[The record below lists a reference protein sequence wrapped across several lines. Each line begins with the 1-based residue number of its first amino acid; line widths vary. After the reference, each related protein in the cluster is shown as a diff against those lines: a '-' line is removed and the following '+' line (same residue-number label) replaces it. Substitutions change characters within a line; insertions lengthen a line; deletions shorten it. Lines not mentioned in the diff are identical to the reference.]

1 MGFFDRFKR
10 NNKKT
15 VENSIE
21 NVIDDS
27 LKFNSDSIF
36 SQLGVGINKD
46 TGEKTYKFGADNNK
60 TIQIITDSDNNILGQ
75 TYNSAGKEYS
85 INFYNDG
92 SIKSEKTNLFNS
104 NNGKTNYYSS
114 YDMNTNSVSASGR
127 TKADD
132 DLIKEAQKAWDD
144 LGTTVNVKDLR
155 KQHSTKPSIIKQ
167 DVPEYDFNSIE
178 DILGPRPE
186 VVNKPTGNSNLS
198 GSLRDLINQ
207 NKQQDIN
214 DVVSNNVSS
223 PDTNVTTNTPNKNV
237 DTNVNNNIDTD
248 TLNKNIEDVN
258 ALVSN
263 GHDMTIEEYR
273 NNIQNGLDSSL
284 QDELDLYKEY
294 NESVAK
300 ARPYYENN
308 GSIYDESI
316 GAKKLK
322 DAEDYAPIAES
333 VRNQNI
339 EDTNKLLNYGHDMSI
354 DEYRNNV
361 ILGLS
366 EDDKAELNLY
376 NEYVNQLDSPYYENN
391 GSIHNEDTGINKLE
405 QAEETARRNK
415 KIEEFNKQKQSYIER
430 GKERQRQQEAIDE
443 VNDKLR
449 NVVKDEPAVY
459 DTVDYT
465 KNAHNTEGNSKTAD
479 NTSSN
484 PNPDST
490 NTNTKNKTKTESE
503 PEIEILDTD
512 KSRKNKSNSNI
523 DKNNAIDVEFEMMKE
538 APKND
543 TAPNKPNQK
552 PNTNTTTQQ
561 SEGSTANPKTI
572 KEQLAATFNEIK
584 DTIKTSREQRNQG
597 IRKNTYGKYEYTRV
611 KTSEG
616 SVGLV
621 RNKRTGDILQ
631 RSYRGDKDGKF
642 YGMFFDNNGLIEEEV
657 YGDDSVWGYI
667 SRKYQKKNKLHDK
680 RVKGEKA
687 PDYMMDEVK
696 RAWDEAS
703 ASIKDTVS
711 EEDWEGKF
719 KNAFDFDADKE
730 RNKFQE
736 YMSNNNVSGEEPL
749 TEAQQAILDQR
760 EKDFIN
766 AKETADKEWAD
777 WSETNKGKKE
787 KLKKEIEKRKDWA
800 MRARERGATSTE
812 ELWNKELNEFQDE
825 LNQTISEE
833 KRLKS
838 NKKKA
843 NRDYN
848 NRNTEGKINQ
858 ELKDLGDISQLTE
871 RLDELENMDLS
882 KLSAKEKFKIN
893 SSKERLKARIN
904 NTSDTEEAL
913 KHLKKEVTKSSRNI
927 EEMAP
932 KQLLKEV
939 GMPTVFAG
947 FNAVGTYKDNR
958 REGKSVVS
966 SAVRAAGDFVLSETL
981 GPVAYMAVNMVKEVP
996 DLAVKGSAALFKE
1009 MRRMNSSSRLTVFG
1023 ESEFNDTQQLAT
1035 MRQSGMELAK
1045 MSQYRLEQTLMGNEA
1060 KYLHK

>member
-1 MGFFDRFKR
+1 MGFFDKFKR
-10 NNKKT
+10 NKRKT
-15 VENSIE
+15 VENNIE
-21 NVIDDS
+21 NVIDNS

-60 TIQIITDSDNNILGQ
+60 TIQIITDKDNNILGQ
-75 TYNSAGKEYS
+75 TYNSAGKEYG
-85 INFYNDG
+85 IDFYNDG
-92 SIKSEKTNLFNS
+92 SIKSERTNLFGS

-132 DLIKEAQKAWDD
+132 DLIKEAQKAWSD
-144 LGTTVNVKDLR
+144 LGTTVDVKNLR
-155 KQHSTKPSIIKQ
+155 KQHSTKPSIIKK
-167 DVPEYDFNSIE
+167 DVPEYDFDSIE

-186 VVNKPTGNSNLS
+186 VVNKPTGKSNLS
-198 GSLRDLINQ
+198 GSLKDLIDQ
-207 NKQQDIN
+207 NKQQQNISDTVVDNVLNSTPSLSSSVN
-214 DVVSNNVSS
+214 DVS
-223 PDTNVTTNTPNKNV
+223 V
-237 DTNVNNNIDTD
+237 DNMNID

-263 GHDMTIEEYR
+263 GHDMSIEEYR

-294 NESVAK
+294 NDSVAK
-300 ARPYYENN
+300 ARPYYENE
-308 GSIYDESI
+308 GSIYNESI
-316 GAKKLK
+316 GTKKLK
-322 DAEDYAPIAES
+322 DAEDYAPIADS
-333 VRNQNI
+333 IRNQNI
-339 EDTNKLLNYGHDMSI
+339 EDTNKLLNYGHDMSV
-354 DEYRNNV
+354 DEYKKNV

-391 GSIHNEDTGINKLE
+391 GSIYNEDTGINKLE

-449 NVVKDEPAVY
+449 NVVKEEPAIY

-465 KNAHNTEGNSKTAD
+465 KNAHNTEGNTNTD

-490 NTNTKNKTKTESE
+490 NTKSNTKSE
-503 PEIEILDTD
+503 PEPEILDTD
-512 KSRKNKSNSNI
+512 KSRKNKNNNKV
-523 DKNNAIDVEFEMMKE
+523 DKNSAVDVEFETVKE

-543 TAPNKPNQK
+543 TAPNNPNQK

-561 SEGSTANPKTI
+561 SEESTANPKTI

-584 DTIKTSREQRNQG
+584 DTIKSNRELRNQG
-597 IRKNTYGKYEYTRV
+597 IHKRTYGKYEYTRV

-621 RNKRTGDILQ
+621 RNRRTKDILQ
-631 RSYRGDKDGKF
+631 KSYRGDKDGKF
-642 YGMFFDNNGLIEEEV
+642 YGMFFDKEGLIEEEV

-696 RAWDEAS
+696 KAWNEAS

-711 EEDWEGKF
+711 EEDWEGTF
-719 KNAFDFDADKE
+719 KDAFDFDAEKE
-730 RNKFQE
+730 RGKFQD
-736 YMSNNNVSGEEPL
+736 YMSNNNVSDEKPL

-766 AKETADKEWAD
+766 AKETAEKEWAD
-777 WSETNKGKKE
+777 WSETNKGKK
-787 KLKKEIEKRKDWA
+787 KQLRKEIEKRKDWA

-825 LNQTISEE
+825 LNQTINEE

-843 NRDYN
+843 NQDYN

-858 ELKDLGDISQLTE
+858 ELRDLGDTSKLTQ

-882 KLSAKEKFKIN
+882 GLSAKEKFKIN
-893 SSKERLKARIN
+893 ASKERLKTRIN
-904 NTSDTEEAL
+904 NTNDAEEAL
-913 KHLKKEVTKSSRNI
+913 KHLRKEVTKSSRNI

-958 REGKSVVS
+958 REGKSVIS
-966 SAVRAAGDFVLSETL
+966 SAARAAGDFVLSETL

-1009 MRRMNSSSRLTVFG
+1009 MRRMNSSSRLAVFG

-1035 MRQSGMELAK
+1035 MRQSGIELAK

>member
-1 MGFFDRFKR
+1 MGFFDKFKR
-10 NNKKT
+10 NNRKT
-15 VENSIE
+15 TENNIE
-21 NVIDDS
+21 NVIDNS
-27 LKFNSDSIF
+27 LKFNNDSIF

-46 TGEKTYKFGADNNK
+46 TGEKTYKFGADNDK
-60 TIQIITDSDNNILGQ
+60 TIQIITDKDNNILGQ
-75 TYNSAGKEYS
+75 TYNSAGKEYG

-92 SIKSEKTNLFNS
+92 SIKSERTNLFGS

-132 DLIKEAQKAWDD
+132 DLIKEAQKAWND
-144 LGTTVNVKDLR
+144 LGTTVDVKNLR
-155 KQHSTKPSIIKQ
+155 KQHSTKPSVDTV

-186 VVNKPTGNSNLS
+186 VVNKPTGKSNLS
-198 GSLRDLINQ
+198 GSLKDLIDQ
-207 NKQQDIN
+207 NKPQQDIN
-214 DVVSNNVSS
+214 DTVVDNVLNSTPSSPPPSSPVNNVS
-223 PDTNVTTNTPNKNV
+223 V
-237 DTNVNNNIDTD
+237 DNMDIN

-263 GHDMTIEEYR
+263 GHDMSIEEYR

-284 QDELDLYKEY
+284 QDELDLYREY
-294 NESVAK
+294 NDSVAK
-300 ARPYYENN
+300 ARPYYENE
-308 GSIYDESI
+308 GSIYNEST
-316 GAKKLK
+316 GVKKLQE
-322 DAEDYAPIAES
+322 AEDYAS
-333 VRNQNI
+333 VSEAIRNQNI
-339 EDTNKLLNYGHDMSI
+339 EDTNKLLSYGHDMSV
-354 DEYRNNV
+354 DEYRKNV

-376 NEYVNQLDSPYYENN
+376 NEYTNQLDSPYYENN
-391 GSIHNEDTGINKLE
+391 GSIYNEESGVKKLE

-430 GKERQRQQEAIDE
+430 GKERQKQQEAIDE
-443 VNDKLR
+443 LNNKSRGSKVEEESTTYNT
-449 NVVKDEPAVY
+449 E
-459 DTVDYT
+459 DYAN
-465 KNAHNTEGNSKTAD
+465 NAHNTEGNTNTG

-484 PNPDST
+484 PNP
-490 NTNTKNKTKTESE
+490 E
-503 PEIEILDTD
+503 PEIIDTD
-512 KSRKNKSNSNI
+512 KSRSNRSKNKI
-523 DKNNAIDVEFEMMKE
+523 DKENAIDVEFDIMKE

-543 TAPNKPNQK
+543 TAPNKPN
-552 PNTNTTTQQ
+552 TNTAAQQ
-561 SEGSTANPKTI
+561 SEESAANPKTI

-584 DTIKTSREQRNQG
+584 DTIKSNRELRNQG
-597 IRKNTYGKYEYTRV
+597 IHKRTYGKYEYTRV

-621 RNKRTGDILQ
+621 RNRRTKDILQ
-631 RSYRGDKDGKF
+631 KSYRGDKDGKF
-642 YGMFFDNNGLIEEEV
+642 YGMFFDKDGLIEEEI

-696 RAWDEAS
+696 KAWNEAS

-711 EEDWEGKF
+711 EEDWEGTF
-719 KNAFDFDADKE
+719 KDAFDFDAEKE
-730 RNKFQE
+730 RGKFQD
-736 YMSNNNVSGEEPL
+736 YMSNNNVSGEKPL

-766 AKETADKEWAD
+766 AKETAEKEWSE
-777 WSETNKGKKE
+777 WSEVNKGKK
-787 KLKKEIEKRKDWA
+787 KQLRKEIEKRKDWA
-800 MRARERGATSTE
+800 AMARERGATSTE

-843 NRDYN
+843 NQDYN

-858 ELKDLGDISQLTE
+858 ELRDLGDTSKLTQ

-882 KLSAKEKFKIN
+882 GLSAKEKFKIN
-893 SSKERLKARIN
+893 ASKERLKTRIN
-904 NTSDTEEAL
+904 NTNDTEEAL
-913 KHLKKEVTKSSRNI
+913 KHLRSKVTKSSRDI

-947 FNAVGTYKDNR
+947 FSAVGTYKDNR

-966 SAVRAAGDFVLSETL
+966 SAARAAGDFVLSETL

-1009 MRRMNSSSRLTVFG
+1009 MRRMNSSSRLAVFG

-1035 MRQSGMELAK
+1035 MRQSGIELAK

>member
-10 NNKKT
+10 NNRKA
-15 VENSIE
+15 VENNIE
-21 NVIDDS
+21 NVIDNS

-92 SIKSEKTNLFNS
+92 SIKSERTNLFNS

-127 TKADD
+127 TKADN

-144 LGTTVNVKDLR
+144 LGTTVNVQDLR
-155 KQHSTKPSIIKQ
+155 KQHNTKPSIIKK

-214 DVVSNNVSS
+214 DIVSNNASS
-223 PDTNVTTNTPNKNV
+223 P
-237 DTNVNNNIDTD
+237 NNNINTD

-263 GHDMTIEEYR
+263 GHDMTIEEYK

-284 QDELDLYKEY
+284 QNELDLYKEY

-308 GSIYDESI
+308 GSIYDEST
-316 GAKKLK
+316 GMKKLK

-333 VRNQNI
+333 IKNQNI
-339 EDTNKLLNYGHDMSI
+339 ENTNK
-354 DEYRNNV
+354 
-361 ILGLS
+361 
-366 EDDKAELNLY
+366 
-376 NEYVNQLDSPYYENN
+376 LDSPYYENN
-391 GSIHNEDTGINKLE
+391 GSIYNEDTGINKLE

-449 NVVKDEPAVY
+449 NTVKERPAVY

-465 KNAHNTEGNSKTAD
+465 KNAHNTEGNTKTD

-490 NTNTKNKTKTESE
+490 NTNTNTKSE

-512 KSRKNKSNSNI
+512 KSRKNKSNNAN
-523 DKNNAIDVEFEMMKE
+523 KNNAIDVEFETMKE

-552 PNTNTTTQQ
+552 PNVNTTTQQ
-561 SEGSTANPKTI
+561 SEESTANPKTI

-584 DTIKTSREQRNQG
+584 DTIRTSREQRNQG

-680 RVKGEKA
+680 RVKGEKT
-687 PDYMMDEVK
+687 PDYMMNEVK

-711 EEDWEGKF
+711 EEDWNGKF

-736 YMSNNNVSGEEPL
+736 YTGNNNISDEKPL

-766 AKETADKEWAD
+766 AKEAADKEWAD

-787 KLKKEIEKRKDWA
+787 KLKKEVEKRKDWA

-843 NRDYN
+843 NQDYN

-858 ELKDLGDISQLTE
+858 ELRDLGDTSKLTQ

-882 KLSAKEKFKIN
+882 NLSAKEKFKIN

-904 NTSDTEEAL
+904 NTGDTEEAL
-913 KHLKKEVTKSSRNI
+913 KHLRREVTKSSRDI
-927 EEMAP
+927 EEMTT
-932 KQLLKEV
+932 KQLFKEV

-966 SAVRAAGDFVLSETL
+966 SAARAAGDFVLSETL

-1035 MRQSGMELAK
+1035 MRQSGIELAK

>member
-10 NNKKT
+10 NNRKA
-15 VENSIE
+15 VENNIE
-21 NVIDDS
+21 NVIDNS
-27 LKFNSDSIF
+27 LKFNNDSIF

-92 SIKSEKTNLFNS
+92 SIKSERTNLFNS

-127 TKADD
+127 TKADN

-144 LGTTVNVKDLR
+144 LGTTVNVQDLR
-155 KQHSTKPSIIKQ
+155 KQHSTKPSIIKK

-214 DVVSNNVSS
+214 DVVSNDVSS
-223 PDTNVTTNTPNKNV
+223 P
-237 DTNVNNNIDTD
+237 NNINTNNVDTD

-294 NESVAK
+294 NESIAK
-300 ARPYYENN
+300 AQPYYENN
-308 GSIYDESI
+308 GSIYNES
-316 GAKKLK
+316 
-322 DAEDYAPIAES
+322 
-333 VRNQNI
+333 
-339 EDTNKLLNYGHDMSI
+339 
-354 DEYRNNV
+354 
-361 ILGLS
+361 
-366 EDDKAELNLY
+366 
-376 NEYVNQLDSPYYENN
+376 
-391 GSIHNEDTGINKLE
+391 TGINKLE

-449 NVVKDEPAVY
+449 NTVKERPAVY

-465 KNAHNTEGNSKTAD
+465 KNAHNTEGNTKTD

-490 NTNTKNKTKTESE
+490 NTNTNTKSE

-512 KSRKNKSNSNI
+512 KSRKNKSNNAN
-523 DKNNAIDVEFEMMKE
+523 KNNAIDVEFETMKE

-552 PNTNTTTQQ
+552 PNVNTTTQQ
-561 SEGSTANPKTI
+561 SEESTANPKTI

-680 RVKGEKA
+680 RVKGEKT

-711 EEDWEGKF
+711 EEDWNGKF

-736 YMSNNNVSGEEPL
+736 YTGNNNISDEKPL

-760 EKDFIN
+760 EKDFID
-766 AKETADKEWAD
+766 AKEAADKEWAD

-787 KLKKEIEKRKDWA
+787 KLKKEVEKRKDWA

-843 NRDYN
+843 NQDYN

-858 ELKDLGDISQLTE
+858 ELRDLGDTSKLTQ

-882 KLSAKEKFKIN
+882 NLSAKEKFKIN

-904 NTSDTEEAL
+904 NTGDTEEAL
-913 KHLKKEVTKSSRNI
+913 KHLRREVTKSSRDI
-927 EEMAP
+927 EEMTT
-932 KQLLKEV
+932 KQLFKEV

-966 SAVRAAGDFVLSETL
+966 SAARAAGDFVLSETL

-1009 MRRMNSSSRLTVFG
+1009 MRNMNSSSRLAVFG
-1023 ESEFNDTQQLAT
+1023 ESQFNDTQQLAT

>member
-10 NNKKT
+10 NKRT
-15 VENSIE
+15 TAENNIE
-21 NVIDDS
+21 NVIDNS

-46 TGEKTYKFGADNNK
+46 TGEKTYKFGADNK
-60 TIQIITDSDNNILGQ
+60 TIQIITDKDNNILGQ
-75 TYNSAGKEYS
+75 TYNSAGKEYG

-92 SIKSEKTNLFNS
+92 SIKSERTNLFNS

-132 DLIKEAQKAWDD
+132 DLIKEAQKAWND
-144 LGTTVNVKDLR
+144 LGTTVDVKNLR
-155 KQHSTKPSIIKQ
+155 KQHSTKPSVIKK

-186 VVNKPTGNSNLS
+186 VANKPTGKSNLS
-198 GSLRDLINQ
+198 GSLKDLIDQ
-207 NKQQDIN
+207 NKQQQDIS
-214 DVVSNNVSS
+214 DTVVDNVLNSTPSSPPSSSVNNVS
-223 PDTNVTTNTPNKNV
+223 V
-237 DTNVNNNIDTD
+237 DNMDVN

-263 GHDMTIEEYR
+263 GHDMSIEEYK
-273 NNIQNGLDSSL
+273 NNIQNGLDSNL

-300 ARPYYENN
+300 ARPYYENES
-308 GSIYDESI
+308 SIYNEST
-316 GAKKLK
+316 GVKKLK
-322 DAEDYAPIAES
+322 DAEDYAPIADS
-333 VRNQNI
+333 IRNQNI
-339 EDTNKLLNYGHDMSI
+339 EDTNKLLNYGHDMSV
-354 DEYRNNV
+354 DEYKKNV

-391 GSIHNEDTGINKLE
+391 GSIYNEESGVKKLE

-443 VNDKLR
+443 LNNKSRGSKVEEESATYNT
-449 NVVKDEPAVY
+449 E
-459 DTVDYT
+459 DYAN
-465 KNAHNTEGNSKTAD
+465 NAHNTEGNT
-479 NTSSN
+479 NTGNTRSN
-484 PNPDST
+484 PNP
-490 NTNTKNKTKTESE
+490 ESE
-503 PEIEILDTD
+503 IIDTD
-512 KSRKNKSNSNI
+512 KSRSNRGKNKI
-523 DKNNAIDVEFEMMKE
+523 DKENAIDVEFDIMKE

-543 TAPNKPNQK
+543 TAPNKPN
-552 PNTNTTTQQ
+552 TNTTTQQ
-561 SEGSTANPKTI
+561 SEESTANPKTI

-584 DTIKTSREQRNQG
+584 DTIKSNRELRNQG
-597 IRKNTYGKYEYTRV
+597 IHKRTYGKYEYTRV

-621 RNKRTGDILQ
+621 RNKRTKDILQ
-631 RSYRGDKDGKF
+631 KSYRGDKDGKF
-642 YGMFFDNNGLIEEEV
+642 YGMFFDKDGLIEEEV

-696 RAWDEAS
+696 KAWNEAS

-711 EEDWEGKF
+711 EEDWEGTF
-719 KNAFDFDADKE
+719 KDAFDFDAEKE
-730 RNKFQE
+730 RGKFQD
-736 YMSNNNVSGEEPL
+736 YMSNNNVSDEKPL

-766 AKETADKEWAD
+766 AKETAEKEWAD
-777 WSETNKGKKE
+777 WSETNKGKKG

-800 MRARERGATSTE
+800 ARARERGATSTE

-825 LNQTISEE
+825 LSQTINEE
-833 KRLKS
+833 RRLKS
-838 NKKKA
+838 NKRKA
-843 NRDYN
+843 NQDYN

-858 ELKDLGDISQLTE
+858 ELRDLGDTSKLTQ

-882 KLSAKEKFKIN
+882 GLSAKEKFKIN
-893 SSKERLKARIN
+893 ASKERLKTRIN
-904 NTSDTEEAL
+904 NANDTEEAL
-913 KHLKKEVTKSSRNI
+913 KHLRREVTKSSRNI

-1009 MRRMNSSSRLTVFG
+1009 MRRMNSSSRLAVFG

-1060 KYLHK
+1060 RYLHK